1 LGILGA
7 EGEEMLEV
15 ISLREAFDRA
25 LDQVFSEVAFEER
38 LEATRR
44 ALAHWGLSEEM
55 VWKGALPGAINGSA
69 VPDDPIRWAPVR
81 FIRYGSLVLGV
92 KEGYE
97 APDKPLPRGV
107 WALGSPTTPLIFPY
121 WMGLRGALPAPL
133 LEGVEK
139 ALALVAE
146 EVGVTP
152 PPPLPKSA
160 MRILH
165 APVLVGGLL
174 LLHFEAE
181 GVLDRR
187 KMLLVS
193 GAGGALSLEL
203 FSWGDPLER
212 RERKKEATK
221 AFERTL
227 LDLSMGKPAFFP
239 EEELAKLLDTDEFSG
254 EMAVEGLRH
263 PKAFPFLSL

>member
-15 ISLREAFDRA
+15 ISLREPFDRA
-25 LDQVFSEVAFEER
+25 LDQVFSEVPFEER
-38 LEATRR
+38 LEVTRR
-44 ALAHWGLSEEM
+44 ALAHWGLSEEI
-55 VWKGALPGAINGSA
+55 VWKGALPGAINGNA
-69 VPDDPIRWAPVR
+69 VPEGPIRWSPVH
-81 FIRYGSLVLGV
+81 FVRYGSLVLGV

-97 APDKPLPRGV
+97 APDKRLPRGV
-107 WALGSPTTPLIFPY
+107 WALDSLTTPLIFPY

-146 EVGVTP
+146 EVRVTP
-152 PPPLPKSA
+152 LPPLPESTT
-160 MRILH
+160 RILH
-165 APVLVGGLL
+165 APVLVGGLF

-181 GVLDRR
+181 GGPEAR

-193 GAGGALSLEL
+193 GAGGGLSLEL
-203 FSWGDPLER
+203 FSWGDPLDR
-212 RERKKEATK
+212 RERKREASR

-227 LDLSMGKPAFFP
+227 FDLSRGKPAFFP
-239 EEELAKLLDTDEFSG
+239 EEELVKLLETDEFSG
-254 EMAVEGLRH
+254 EMAIVGLRH

>member
-1 LGILGA
+1 
-7 EGEEMLEV
+7 
-15 ISLREAFDRA
+15 
-25 LDQVFSEVAFEER
+25 
-38 LEATRR
+38 
-44 ALAHWGLSEEM
+44 LA
-55 VWKGALPGAINGSA
+55 
-69 VPDDPIRWAPVR
+69 
-81 FIRYGSLVLGV
+81 LGV

-97 APDKPLPRGV
+97 SPDKRLPEGV
-107 WALGSPTTPLIFPY
+107 WTLGSLTEPLVLPSY
-121 WMGLRGALPAPL
+121 VGLEGVFPAPL

-146 EVGVTP
+146 EVGVAP
-152 PPPLPKSA
+152 PPPLPKTTS
-160 MRILH
+160 RISHPPLF
-165 APVLVGGLL
+165 VGGLL

-187 KMLLVS
+187 NMLLVS

-203 FSWGDPLER
+203 FTEEDPLER

-227 LDLSMGKPAFFP
+227 LDLSMGKLAFFP

>member
-1 LGILGA
+1 MGILGA

-15 ISLREAFDRA
+15 TSLREAFDRA
-25 LDQVFSEVAFEER
+25 LDQVFLEAPFEER

-55 VWKGALPGAINGSA
+55 VWKGAIPGAINGDA
-69 VPDDPIRWAPVR
+69 VPDGPIRWPPVR
-81 FIRYGSLVLGV
+81 FVRYGSLVLEA

-107 WALGSPTTPLIFPY
+107 WALYSLTTPLIFPY
-121 WMGLRGALPAPL
+121 WMGFRGALPAPL

-152 PPPLPKSA
+152 PPPLPKST

-181 GVLDRR
+181 GGPEAR

-212 RERKKEATK
+212 REGRREASK
-221 AFERTL
+221 AFEQTL
-227 LDLSMGKPAFFP
+227 FDLSRGKPAFFP
-239 EEELAKLLDTDEFSG
+239 EEELAKLLETDEFSG

-263 PKAFPFLSL
+263 PKVFPFLRL